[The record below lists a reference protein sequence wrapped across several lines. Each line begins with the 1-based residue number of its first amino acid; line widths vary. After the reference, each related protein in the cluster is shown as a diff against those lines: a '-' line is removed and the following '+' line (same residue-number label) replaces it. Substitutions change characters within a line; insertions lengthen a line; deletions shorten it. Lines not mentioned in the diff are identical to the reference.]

1 MIRRKA
7 KKIVFSAFAVSLSI
21 IITGAAGVYAA
32 GKRPMPSGVNVAHTE
47 TTPYNW
53 YFTPNNTGTAP
64 LLDANLKFT
73 ENYNSF
79 YYDKSA
85 DENDKVI
92 YLTFDAGYE
101 NGNIEQILDTLDSHG
116 AKGAFF
122 VLDNLILRNT
132 ELVKRMADNGHAVCN
147 HTCKHK
153 DMTKCSSFDE
163 FSAELTKLEDI
174 FRENTGC
181 ELTKCYRPPEGKF
194 SEQNL
199 KWAQDMGY
207 STVFWSF
214 AYADWDNNKQPDP
227 DAATKKILDHTHN
240 GMIILLHPTSATNA
254 EILDTLLTEWENA
267 GYRFGTMEE
276 LISHA

>member
-1 MIRRKA
+1 MNNI
-7 KKIVFSAFAVSLSI
+7 AVSYTHLD
-21 IITGAAGVYAA
+21 VY
-32 GKRPMPSGVNVAHTE
+32 KR
-47 TTPYNW
+47 
-53 YFTPNNTGTAP
+53 
-64 LLDANLKFT
+64 
-73 ENYNSF
+73 
-79 YYDKSA
+79 
-85 DENDKVI
+85 
-92 YLTFDAGYE
+92 
-101 NGNIEQILDTLDSHG
+101 Q
-116 AKGAFF
+116 
-122 VLDNLILRNT
+122 
-132 ELVKRMADNGHAVCN
+132 VCN